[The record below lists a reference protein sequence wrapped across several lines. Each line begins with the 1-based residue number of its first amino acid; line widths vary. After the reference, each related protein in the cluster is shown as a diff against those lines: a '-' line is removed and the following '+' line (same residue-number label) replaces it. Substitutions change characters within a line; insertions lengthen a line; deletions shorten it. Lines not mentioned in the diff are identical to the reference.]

1 MVALNANP
9 IVVQPAQSWQ
19 LQTNLELF
27 LCENDY
33 SLGPWADC
41 RAWDL
46 TLGFER
52 GILTVVPDV
61 VFTLVALLRI
71 WYLLGQTTK
80 LTRPSHAQCALKL
93 LSVLVLL
100 LPIAGLTIISWE
112 HRTVLELS
120 RNNPF
125 LPTIPLVSSLLL
137 ATLVGLEHF
146 RSLTPSTTV
155 LSYTI
160 FKALGNLMILRTYCA
175 IGLPTQLSEDPLYAL
190 TKAATTGY
198 VLLTIAES
206 IEKRRLLKSPYDSY
220 PAECSTSILSRSL
233 YFWLL
238 PLLWRGSRVKLG
250 LDDLKDIPPDYKA
263 VESRSRL
270 DDALSKNKN
279 LFRATIASYGGTF
292 FSPVFP
298 RLGLAL
304 ATFSQPFLVE
314 GILKHV
320 QSDNPSPEQ
329 GWALIAGF
337 FLVYAAIVFTTA
349 VYWEK
354 TFDGIVAFRGAL
366 VGSVLHKSL
375 RLAAHEGRSIGGS
388 TASTYIS
395 VDITRITGALNVFHE
410 IWASAVA
417 IVLGFAILY
426 TKAQWAAFLPLLV
439 IAITMG
445 ITSYCGNISRERQ
458 TVWLAAT
465 DKRMKLIGSM
475 LSNSMPIKMSAY
487 EIPFMRKVKEI
498 RDGEMHGA
506 TRFFTMVV
514 INVALSNAAS
524 TFCAVAVLAAYAL
537 MVRLDPS
544 IGKFDAA
551 TIFTISATVQ
561 LLGMPLAFIGQAL
574 PSLFTGWASFR
585 RIEAF
590 LDLTERPE
598 TSVEDAFIHRP
609 GQCNYDFKL
618 SQASFTWE
626 QNGTPVLKNID
637 FTLEVGKLYM
647 CVGPV
652 ASGKTSLIASM
663 LGETTLLSG
672 SLATS
677 PRRPH
682 VGYAAQDAFI
692 FPGTIRENIILG
704 NVIDLERYQAVI
716 AACGL
721 EPDFARFPSGD
732 MTRLADK
739 GASLS
744 GGQKQRV
751 ALARA
756 VYSDTPVLFLDDPLS
771 ALDAATEEH
780 VAQSL
785 FDNSKLLKGRTV
797 FITTHSVHH
806 LPSADTVVVMDQG
819 SVVFQGA
826 YTTLQNEP
834 TLLHLVQ
841 ESSRSQAPAEK
852 SSLDTNKDDKS
863 TDQQTEGPDD
873 ETMQSY
879 NQKGW
884 HPYMFWTQMAGV
896 HRVVVGLST
905 GALWMLI
912 AVAMSLYLKSWSEH
926 PDGNVPFWILGYCGL
941 SALYLAV
948 GIAAFWLWLKH
959 ANIVASTRI
968 HEDQVKAVVSATPSY
983 LQATPV
989 GRLVNRFSQD
999 ISASTTVAV
1008 IVMDLPMSFF
1018 GMFLS
1023 AMSVASNLT
1032 FVLVATPGLT
1042 VSLPFLVAIYW
1053 LLIKFYLATSTQL
1066 QQLES
1071 ASISPLLSSFGTV
1084 IAGLETIRSFGAQ
1097 RLFGSRGDGYLDSSQ
1112 GPLYF
1117 RYAGMRLLR
1126 TVLTVVTMFISVG
1139 LATLAVSLRSSTSA
1153 GLLGIALISM
1163 TKIASMSSQLL
1174 LSWGQVENGAVAV
1187 ERLYEIVSLHAEPD
1201 LEKENNSATGD
1212 SWPAHGEIAFEGYTM
1227 SYSKELPPTLQN
1239 LTFKIPGG
1247 SRVGICGRTGSGK
1260 SSTVNALFRTVDSEL
1275 VNGELLVDGVNI
1287 RDLSLK
1293 SLRSSLSIVP
1303 QDPFLWHSTI
1313 RENMDIEGLNS
1324 DAEIWQALDRV
1335 GMKDAVAALENSLD
1349 TVLQDT
1355 IAFSRGQRQLL
1366 CMARVLLRKRKIV
1379 ILDEATS
1386 SMDPQTDGK
1395 VREIISEEL
1404 QGCTVLSVAH
1414 RIATIVNFDLIIVLD
1429 DGKVA
1434 EIGPPQVLL
1443 ADSSSKFS
1451 KLANSQGIYA
1461 SETQSATS
1469 STP

>member
-9 IVVQPAQSWQ
+9 ITVQPAQSWQ

-71 WYLLGQTTK
+71 WHLLGQTTK
-80 LTRPSHAQCALKL
+80 LTRPSYAQCALKL

-155 LSYTI
+155 LSYAVL
-160 FKALGNLMILRTYCA
+160 KAVANLMMLRTYRA
-175 IGLPTQLSEDPLYAL
+175 IGLPTQLSKDPLYAL

-206 IEKRRLLKSPYDSY
+206 IEKRRLFKSPYDSY

-263 VESRSRL
+263 VDSRSRL

-292 FSPVFP
+292 FSPVLP

-314 GILKHV
+314 GILKYV

-329 GWALIAGF
+329 GWALIVGF
-337 FLVYAAIVFTTA
+337 FLVYAVMVFTTA

-366 VGSVLHKSL
+366 VGSILHKSL

-395 VDITRITGALNVFHE
+395 VDITRITGALSVFHE
-410 IWASAVA
+410 IWASVVA
-417 IVLGFAILY
+417 IGLGFAILY
-426 TKAQWAAFLPLLV
+426 MKAQWAAFLPLLV

-475 LSNSMPIKMSAY
+475 LSNLIPIKMSAY

-524 TFCAVAVLAAYAL
+524 SFCSVAVLAAYAL
-537 MVRLDPS
+537 MVRFDPS
-544 IGKFDAA
+544 IGKFDTA

-561 LLGMPLAFIGQAL
+561 LLGMPLVGQAL

-585 RIEAF
+585 RIETF
-590 LDLTERPE
+590 LNLTERPE
-598 TSVEDAFIHRP
+598 ISVEDAFLHHP
-609 GQCNYDFKL
+609 GQCNYDFKVA
-618 SQASFTWE
+618 QASFAWE
-626 QNGTPVLKNID
+626 QNGTPVLKDID
-637 FTLEVGKLYM
+637 FALEVGKLYM

-677 PRRPH
+677 PKRPH

-721 EPDFARFPSGD
+721 GPDFARFPSGD

-739 GASLS
+739 GTSLS

-780 VAQSL
+780 VARSL
-785 FDNSKLLKGRTV
+785 FDKSELLKGRTV

-806 LPSADTVVVMDQG
+806 LPSADAVVVMNQG
-819 SVVFQGA
+819 SIVFQGA
-826 YTTLQNEP
+826 YTALQNEP

-852 SSLDTNKDDKS
+852 SSLDPNKDGKS
-863 TDQQTEGPDD
+863 TDQRTEGPDD

-884 HPYMFWTQMAGV
+884 HPYIFWTRMAGI
-896 HRVVVGLST
+896 HRVVVGLSAGT
-905 GALWMLI
+905 LWMLLS
-912 AVAMSLYLKSWSEH
+912 VAMSLYLKAWSEH
-926 PDGNVPFWILGYCGL
+926 PDGNVAFWVLGYCAL

-959 ANIVASTRI
+959 ANIVASTEI
-968 HEDQVKAVVSATPSY
+968 HEDQVKAVVSAAPSY

-999 ISASTTVAV
+999 ISV
-1008 IVMDLPMSFF
+1008 IVMELPMSFF
-1018 GMFLS
+1018 GMFLTAVS
-1023 AMSVASNLT
+1023 LASHST
-1032 FVLVATPGLT
+1032 FVLVATPWLT
-1042 VSLPFLVAIYW
+1042 VTLPFIVAIYW

-1084 IAGLETIRSFGAQ
+1084 ISGLETIRSFGAQ

-1126 TVLTVVTMFISVG
+1126 TVLAVITMFISVG
-1139 LATLAVSLRSSTSA
+1139 VATLAVSLRSSTSA

-1174 LSWGQVENGAVAV
+1174 LNWGQVENGAVAV
-1187 ERLYEIVSLHAEPD
+1187 ERLYEIVSLDAEPD
-1201 LEKENNSATGD
+1201 LEKESDSVVGD
-1212 SWPAHGEIAFEGYTM
+1212 SWPVHGEIAFEGYTM
-1227 SYSKELPPTLQN
+1227 SYSKELPPALQN

-1275 VNGELLVDGVNI
+1275 VNGKLLVDGVNI
-1287 RDLSLK
+1287 RDLALK

-1335 GMKDAVAALENSLD
+1335 GMKDAVAALENQLD

-1395 VREIISEEL
+1395 VREIISQEL

-1414 RIATIVNFDLIIVLD
+1414 RIATILNFDLIIVLD

-1461 SETQSATS
+1461 SAAQSATS